1 MSGYAKDSFVNKRVI
16 CHFKSRPTTMKKNTF
31 FLIATL
37 IICSN
42 NLFGQTDN
50 NKFDPLLNKVKNWF
64 NAWDLV
70 Y

>member
-1 MSGYAKDSFVNKRVI
+1 
-16 CHFKSRPTTMKKNTF
+16 MKKNTF

-70 Y
+70 YKNDYALKKI

>member
-1 MSGYAKDSFVNKRVI
+1 
-16 CHFKSRPTTMKKNTF
+16 MKKNGF

-70 Y
+70 YKNVYTLFGIVSPIINFIVKRFG

>member
-1 MSGYAKDSFVNKRVI
+1 
-16 CHFKSRPTTMKKNTF
+16 MKKNTF

-70 Y
+70 YKNDYALFGIVSPIINFIVKRFG